1 MRKYTGNI
9 GSMIQEKERDQN
21 KTVITFLHVGIKM
34 PGIWYIKRE
43 DGEMAID
50 WRNCIVKLHREDK
63 TRANSILGR
72 GLCTNNS
79 VEPTA
84 AHGQVP

>member
-1 MRKYTGNI
+1 
-9 GSMIQEKERDQN
+9 MIQEKERDQD